1 MKAKLDLAKFLPSNE
16 DYENIKNKKKENT
29 DSDKLRVQNRKNH
42 AALNN
47 RKPAESRVLIEQGF
61 IKKKNS
67 VVHAVRIFF
76 FFITGTGINGF
87 SEKEKKRKGTHVQ
100 RPSR

>member
-1 MKAKLDLAKFLPSNE
+1 VKAKLDLAKFLPSNE

-61 IKKKNS
+61 IKKKT
-67 VVHAVRIFF
+67 R
-76 FFITGTGINGF
+76 
-87 SEKEKKRKGTHVQ
+87 
-100 RPSR
+100 